1 MERGRSL
8 SELGRSMTW
17 SDLRAFILHL
27 PVTSHFWRKEEPE
40 RARQSAWV
48 ESLAAPHTIVL
59 GQLYDLMETDLL
71 LRAGQQPSELGIVQ
85 RLAGRVR
92 EPRREVRQSGVREP
106 GEKKRKRSAA
116 EIRAQLDRAQKQR

>member
-59 GQLYDLMETDLL
+59 CQLYDLLETDLL
-71 LRAGQQPSELGIVQ
+71 LRAGQQPSEVGIVQ
-85 RLAGRVR
+85 RLAGRVQG
-92 EPRREVRQSGVREP
+92 EVRQSGVREP
-106 GEKKRKRSAA
+106 GEKKRRRSAA

>member
-40 RARQSAWV
+40 RARQSAWA

-59 GQLYDLMETDLL
+59 GLLYDMVETDLL

-85 RLAGRVR
+85 RLAGRVQG
-92 EPRREVRQSGVREP
+92 EVRQSGVREP
-106 GEKKRKRSAA
+106 GEKKRRRSAA

>member
-1 MERGRSL
+1 MECGRSL

-27 PVTSHFWRKEEPE
+27 PLTSHFWCKEEPE
-40 RARQSAWV
+40 KARQSAWV

-59 GQLYDLMETDLL
+59 GQLYDLMEADFL
-71 LRAGQQPSELGIVQ
+71 LRAEQQPSEVGIVQ

-92 EPRREVRQSGVREP
+92 EPRGEVRQSGVGEP
-106 GEKKRKRSAA
+106 GEKKSRRSAA
-116 EIRAQLDRAQKQR
+116 EIRAQLERAQKQR